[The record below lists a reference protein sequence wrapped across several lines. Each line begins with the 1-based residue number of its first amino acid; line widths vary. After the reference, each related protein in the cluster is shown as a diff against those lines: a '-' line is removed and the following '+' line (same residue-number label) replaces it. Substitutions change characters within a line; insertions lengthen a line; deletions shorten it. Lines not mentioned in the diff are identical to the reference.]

1 VYDKPWMRP
10 IQYNDDT
17 LGMTAPSAADV
28 VLDADAGNEE
38 EGIVKPVPDD
48 LPREGSKPRNVSHD
62 TTPMRRKGDR
72 DAVIDLDDDD
82 HEECSFTS
90 FLTNKG

>member
-28 VLDADAGNEE
+28 VLDADADNEE

-62 TTPMRRKGDR
+62 TTPMRYRKGDR

-82 HEECSFTS
+82 YEE
-90 FLTNKG
+90 

>member
-1 VYDKPWMRP
+1 MYDKPWMRP

-28 VLDADAGNEE
+28 VLDADADNEE

-48 LPREGSKPRNVSHD
+48 LPREGSEPRNVSHD
-62 TTPMRRKGDR
+62 TTPMRYRKGDR

-82 HEECSFTS
+82 YEE
-90 FLTNKG
+90 